1 MASHT
6 LRPEYF
12 DNPWRRLR
20 WTAPASVV
28 AWALILGTFIWLIN
42 EPVVRPEAPEV
53 IDAELIEEPPPA
65 AKAEPEPPKPAPMKP
80 SQPQLQPRTTT
91 TPPAVETPVD
101 STPPTPA
108 APTASI
114 PPTPPKENTAVAT
127 DSNARAI
134 YRPTPTIPD
143 DLRDEA
149 FSAAALARFDVAA
162 DGSVT
167 VVLVKPMQNPRLN
180 RLLLESLKTWRFFPQ
195 LKDGKPVPSSQ
206 EIVVHFEVK

>member
-1 MASHT
+1 MES
-6 LRPEYF
+6 F

-20 WTAPASVV
+20 WTAPASVI
-28 AWALILGTFIWLIN
+28 AWALILGTFVWLIN
-42 EPVVRPEAPEV
+42 EPVVRSEMPQA

-65 AKAEPEPPKPAPMKP
+65 PASELPKQTPLKQ
-80 SQPQLQPRTTT
+80 SQPLLQPRTSPA
-91 TPPAVETPVD
+91 PPAVEMPVD

-108 APTASI
+108 PPAASI

-127 DSNARAI
+127 NSNARAI

-167 VVLVKPMQNPRLN
+167 VVLVKPTQNPRLN

-195 LKDGKPVPSSQ
+195 LKDGKPIPSSQ

>member
-6 LRPEYF
+6 LRPESF
-12 DNPWRRLR
+12 DNPWRRLH

-28 AWALILGTFIWLIN
+28 AWALILGTFTWLIN
-42 EPVVRPEAPEV
+42 EPVVRPEVPQAV
-53 IDAELIEEPPPA
+53 DAELIEEPPPV
-65 AKAEPEPPKPAPMKP
+65 AKVEPTPPTPTSLKQ
-80 SQPQLQPRTTT
+80 SQPLLQSKASPA
-91 TPPAVETPVD
+91 PPAVETPVD

-108 APTASI
+108 ALTASI
-114 PPTPPKENTAVAT
+114 PPTPPKENTVVAT
-127 DSNARAI
+127 NSNARAI

-167 VVLVKPMQNPRLN
+167 VVLVKPTQNPRLN
-180 RLLLESLKTWRFFPQ
+180 RLLLESLKSWRFFPEM
-195 LKDGKPVPSSQ
+195 KDGKPIPSSQ
-206 EIVVHFEVK
+206 EILVHFEVK

>member
-1 MASHT
+1 MES
-6 LRPEYF
+6 F

-28 AWALILGTFIWLIN
+28 AWALILGTFLWLIN
-42 EPVVRPEAPEV
+42 EPVVRPEVPQAV
-53 IDAELIEEPPPA
+53 DAELIEEPPPA
-65 AKAEPEPPKPAPMKP
+65 PKAEPEPPKPTPLKQT
-80 SQPQLQPRTTT
+80 QPLLQPRTNAAS
-91 TPPAVETPVD
+91 PAVETPVD
-101 STPPTPA
+101 STPPTSA

-114 PPTPPKENTAVAT
+114 PPPLPKENTAVAT
-127 DSNARAI
+127 NSNARAI

-162 DGSVT
+162 DGSVS
-167 VVLVKPMQNPRLN
+167 VVLVKPTQNPRLN
-180 RLLLESLKTWRFFPQ
+180 RLLLESLKTWRFFPEM
-195 LKDGKPVPSSQ
+195 KDGKSVPSRQ